1 MNPIFRNKIPSQSE
15 ELLMASVE
23 LQTAREKIQEARDC
37 MIGHHDDLRDC
48 LLSLVVQL
56 HRVQDQIEVDY
67 RVLRSK
73 DHGTR

>member
-1 MNPIFRNKIPSQSE
+1 MIPIFNTKIPSQAE

-23 LQTAREKIQEARDC
+23 LQTACEKIQAARDC

>member
-1 MNPIFRNKIPSQSE
+1 MNPIFNNKIATQAE

-23 LQTAREKIQEARDC
+23 LQTACEKIQSARDG
-37 MIGHHDDLRDC
+37 MIGHHDGLRDQ
-48 LLSLVVQL
+48 LLTLIVQL

>member
-1 MNPIFRNKIPSQSE
+1 MNTLFKDRIPTKSE

-23 LQTAREKIQEARDC
+23 LQTACEKIQSARDC
-37 MIGHHDDLRDC
+37 LIGHHDEFRDQ
-48 LLSLVVQL
+48 LLSLIVQV
-56 HRVQDQIEVDY
+56 HKIQDQIEVDY

>member
-56 HRVQDQIEVDY
+56 HRVQDQIDADY
-67 RVLRSK
+67 QISRYEENGSK
-73 DHGTR
+73 

>member
-23 LQTAREKIQEARDC
+23 LQTACEKIQAARDC
-37 MIGHHDDLRDC
+37 MIGHHDELRDK
-48 LLSLVVQL
+48 LLSLIVQV
-56 HRVQDQIEVDY
+56 HKIQDQIEVDY

>member
-23 LQTAREKIQEARDC
+23 LQTACEKIQAARDC
-37 MIGHHDDLRDC
+37 MIGHHDEFRDQ
-48 LLSLVVQL
+48 LLSLIVQV
-56 HRVQDQIEVDY
+56 HKIQDQIEVDY